1 MSDEKHSADLKLED
15 RDVEKTASEKAA
27 VAEKEKVPL
36 DAHYDP
42 EYVRR
47 TL

>member
-15 RDVEKTASEKAA
+15 RDVEKRAA
-27 VAEKEKVPL
+27 EHQAATEKVPL

-42 EYVRR
+42 DFVRR